1 MNASVEDL
9 FHEVADLPV
18 EARAGYFDKHG
29 VDGMMRSEV
38 EALVAFDLRSTN
50 SFDEEIGDV
59 ARRALEQLE
68 PRDLRCGPYR
78 LGELLGR
85 GGMGAVYLAERVDG
99 EVTQQV
105 AVKLL
110 RPGADSR
117 ELRQRFLA
125 ERQILATLSHPNIAR
140 LLDAG
145 HSEDGQPYLVME
157 HVEGKHID
165 VYAAGLD
172 IRLKVALVLK
182 VCAAVGYL
190 HRNLVVHRDL
200 KPANILV
207 TNEGEAK
214 LLDFGIAKMLDL
226 TTDSTMTSMRM
237 LTPDYASP
245 EQVADG
251 AISTAT
257 DVYSLGAV
265 LYKLLTGVSPHQ
277 FEDDSAGAIALA
289 ITTGKITPPAK
300 LAPGLKSDLET
311 ILMKALRTEPQERY
325 ATIEQFSDDLENYLE
340 ARPIRARKGDAWYRT
355 QKFVRR
361 HWLPVAA
368 ATLAIA
374 GLAGGA
380 FVANHQRTIAQQRF
394 VQVRQLSNKLFDI
407 DAEVRRI
414 PGSTKARQL
423 IVDTSLEYLR
433 RLSADVQGD
442 PELTLEVGNAYMRV
456 ARVQGVPISA
466 NLGQMEQAAENL
478 RMAERFIQSVLA
490 SQPGNRTALLRS
502 AQIAHDQML
511 LARLG
516 GRPEEALALAQ
527 KSAVWLEKFNAGKD
541 DKSEAPAILNTYLNV
556 SSQHMLGRRF
566 DDALRL
572 CRRGSDLARLYN
584 NQPYLGTLL
593 WVSADVF
600 RGQGNLDEALRQ
612 IRESVRVL
620 ELTTG
625 NTEQGRTMNL
635 ILALTIQARILGQNN
650 TISLGRRAEAAA
662 ILERAFRMSDSFV
675 HQDPNDQSSR
685 GHLAMAGVGLAD
697 LLRHSF
703 PSRSLAIYDHILRH
717 MAEIKNNSS
726 FRRFEVSALAGS
738 SYPLRRLGRGA
749 EARQRLDAAFEILR
763 QIKVY
768 PADKVKPGSE
778 PDVALRALADYEADN
793 GDIPAAIGA
802 YEKLLG
808 QIEAWQPKPETSL
821 ADAVDVSRVYAALA
835 VLRRRAQQTGLE
847 SAPELR
853 RLELWQHWDHRLPNN
868 AFVRRQLELA
878 KKSHFDRESRL
889 NFFRNYAS
897 KG

>member
-1 MNASVEDL
+1 
-9 FHEVADLPV
+9 
-18 EARAGYFDKHG
+18 
-29 VDGMMRSEV
+29 
-38 EALVAFDLRSTN
+38 
-50 SFDEEIGDV
+50 
-59 ARRALEQLE
+59 
-68 PRDLRCGPYR
+68 
-78 LGELLGR
+78 
-85 GGMGAVYLAERVDG
+85 
-99 EVTQQV
+99 
-105 AVKLL
+105 L

-778 PDVALRALADYEADN
+778 PDAALCALAAYEADN

-821 ADAVDVSRVYAALA
+821 ADAVDISRVYTALA
-835 VLRRRAQQTGLE
+835 TLRRRAHQTDVASTL
-847 SAPELR
+847 ELR
-853 RLELWQHWDHRLPNN
+853 RLELWRHWDHKLPNN
-868 AFVRRQLELA
+868 AFVRRQLERA
-878 KKSHFDRESRL
+878 KKIRISTANPD
-889 NFFRNYAS
+889 
-897 KG
+897 